1 MPTPTR
7 HQHDQ
12 AGRPTAQPDPK
23 HSVPTR
29 PRRTA
34 AYGRGLLVAVAA
46 AGALGLAACGS
57 SGSPGGGTTAAAGA
71 PAISIL
77 EPANNATVTQPFTL
91 KVSSSE
97 PLGATDTGKDH
108 FHLTFDGN
116 AQAYTVETNPEV
128 SINTLTPGKH
138 VIKVTLQHADHS
150 PVGPAAQVSVM
161 VAGAGGTAP
170 PATSTGGGYGNGY

>member
-7 HQHDQ
+7 
-12 AGRPTAQPDPK
+12 PQPDFTDTA
-23 HSVPTR
+23 PTR
-29 PRRTA
+29 RGRTA
-34 AYGRGLLVAVAA
+34 PYGRGLLVAVAA

-57 SGSPGGGTTAAAGA
+57 SGSPQGGSTAVGST
-71 PAISIL
+71 PAISIVQ
-77 EPANNATVTQPFTL
+77 PADNATVTQPFLL
-91 KVSSSE
+91 KVSSTE

-116 AQAYTVETNPEV
+116 AQDYTVETNPEV
-128 SINTLTPGKH
+128 TIKSLTPGKH

-150 PVGPAAQVSVM
+150 PVGPAAQVSVT
-161 VAGAGGTAP
+161 VEGAGGTPP

>member
-1 MPTPTR
+1 MSTPTR
-7 HQHDQ
+7 Q
-12 AGRPTAQPDPK
+12 QPDP
-23 HSVPTR
+23 TR
-29 PRRTA
+29 SARTHPRRTA
-34 AYGRGLLVAVAA
+34 PYGKGLLVAVAA

-57 SGSPGGGTTAAAGA
+57 SASPGGGSTAAAGA
-71 PAISIL
+71 PAITIV

-116 AQAYTVETNPEV
+116 AQDYTVETNPQV
-128 SINTLTPGKH
+128 TIDKLTPGKH
-138 VIKVTLQHADHS
+138 IIKVTLQHADHS
-150 PVGPAAQVSVM
+150 PVGPAAQVAVT
-161 VAGAGGTAP
+161 VEGAGGTTP